1 VTSTSAVDYDDVTEH
16 NPFPGPDKPGWTQA
30 FSEALAAETGLPLE
44 ITDAIAPYVVR
55 PKTYLARNTSDGTYR
70 IRPGVINE
78 DPSTRLRILSVTAH
92 GFTGTPGEYNER
104 IRGTFHSPARPNP
117 DPARMLP
124 RLVTGTDSDGKP
136 LPYLTTSLP
145 VAANTLSSLI
155 GVMEGA
161 LSDADGA
168 RGYKLRD
175 DIRAYGQ
182 NETTL
187 HVPLL
192 RRIDETDGSGAAA
205 RRVLDL
211 TAIKGANRT
220 RARLALFDLSS
231 KEIVFGIDQSKL
243 ELPDSRAGQEY
254 PARIADPTVWVPAF
268 ATAMHTAYGD
278 DRHPQHDVAR
288 DAAKIATVPM
298 QIIVGTGDPQ
308 EFHNVVF
315 DPNRADHRRPPLGY
329 ILAEKAASDLRA
341 VLRDAKAKGWIT
353 ESERAWLAGEG
364 DDPNRQP
371 GEDVVSRR
379 DRRDRGLFAAVFPG
393 DKGRADAV
401 RRVLGE
407 PSRSYTNK
415 DHVANRLRMVSAVA
429 GEGYRHRWNPR
440 VLDGLLSST
449 FLKGSEGLADLPEWS
464 DALTAART
472 DPDVLERFL
481 TTRGIHWL
489 AEHKIIDADRGS
501 IGAQAGA
508 YETDFEQ
515 QGETPADRQI
525 RRSTINARKAML
537 LQRPRT
543 IALMQELAAAANE
556 NRAPRTINTDN
567 EPVDGSVATKHWFDT
582 QFPKTVQ
589 RRTKTNNRDS
599 QTDPTAPKAPDPTPQ
614 ELLTLARAQFYTVVT
629 DAMPAA
635 IVDLISGARELLDA
649 AQAAEQAALHG
660 ATDDEVVAI
669 TKALSVTKTDLQML
683 AAMVADMRFGHPRPE
698 ESLTEKFLTDEAGE
712 EG

>member
-1 VTSTSAVDYDDVTEH
+1 MTINSAVDYDDVPEH

-44 ITDAIAPYVVR
+44 ITDAIAPYVVH
-55 PKTYLARNTSDGTYR
+55 PKTYLARNSDGTYR
-70 IRPGVINE
+70 FRPGVIKE
-78 DPSTRLRILSVTAH
+78 DRSTRLRILSVTVH

-117 DPARMLP
+117 DLARMLP
-124 RLVTGTDSDGKP
+124 RLATGTDTEGKP

-155 GVMEGA
+155 GVMEDA
-161 LSDADGA
+161 LSDTDGA

-192 RRIDETDGSGAAA
+192 RVVDETDNAGAAA

-220 RARLALFDLSS
+220 KARLGLFDLST
-231 KEIVFGIDQSKL
+231 KEIVFGIDQNKL
-243 ELPDSRAGQEY
+243 ELPDPRPGVEY

-268 ATAMHTAYGD
+268 ATAMRTAYSN
-278 DRHPQHDVAR
+278 DRHPQHQAAL
-288 DAAKIATVPM
+288 DAARIATIPM
-298 QIIVGTGDPQ
+298 EIIVGTADPQ

-364 DDPNRQP
+364 DDPNGQP
-371 GEDVVSRR
+371 GEDTVSRR
-379 DRRDRGLFAAVFPG
+379 DRRDRALFAAVFPS

-407 PSRSYTNK
+407 PKRSYTNK

-449 FLKGSEGLADLPEWS
+449 FLKGYEHLADLPEWS
-464 DALTAART
+464 AALTAART
-472 DPDVLERFL
+472 EPDVLDRFL

-489 AEHKIIDADRGS
+489 AENKIIDADRGS

-508 YETDFEQ
+508 HETDSEQ

-537 LQRPRT
+537 LQPTRT

-556 NRAPRTINTDN
+556 DRAPRTINTDN
-567 EPVDGSVATKHWFDT
+567 EPVDGTVATKHWFDT

-599 QTDPTAPKAPDPTPQ
+599 QTDPTAPKAPAPTPQ
-614 ELLTLARAQFYTVVT
+614 ELLRLAHAQFYTAVT
-629 DAMPAA
+629 DTMPATV
-635 IVDLISGARELLDA
+635 VDLLGSARDLLDA
-649 AQAAEQAALHG
+649 AQTAEQAALHG
-660 ATDDEVVAI
+660 ATDDEVTAI
-669 TKALSVTKTDLQML
+669 TKALSVTKTDLLML
-683 AAMVADMRFGHPRPE
+683 AATVGDMRFGHPRPE

>member
-1 VTSTSAVDYDDVTEH
+1 MPVSQFRLAVNSVISPQ
-16 NPFPGPDKPGWTQA
+16 N

-55 PKTYLARNTSDGTYR
+55 PKAYLIRNSDGTYR
-70 IRPGVINE
+70 FRLDVINE
-78 DPSTRLRILSVTAH
+78 DPSTKLRILSVTVH

-117 DPARMLP
+117 DRARMLP
-124 RLVTGTDSDGKP
+124 QLVTGTDPDGKP
-136 LPYLTTSLP
+136 LPYLTTSHP
-145 VAANTLSSLI
+145 VPANTISSLI

-161 LSDADGA
+161 LSDTDGA

-187 HVPLL
+187 HAPLL
-192 RRIDETDGSGAAA
+192 RVVDESDNAGAAA

-220 RARLALFDLSS
+220 RARLDLYGLST
-231 KEIVFGIDQSKL
+231 KEIVFGIEQSKL
-243 ELPDSRAGQEY
+243 ELPEPRQGVEY

-268 ATAMHTAYGD
+268 ATAMRTAYSD
-278 DRHPQHDVAR
+278 SRHPQHDVAR

-298 QIIVGTGDPQ
+298 QIIVGTADPQ

-329 ILAEKAASDLRA
+329 VLAEKAASDLRA
-341 VLRDAKAKGWIT
+341 VLRDAKAKDWIT

-364 DDPNRQP
+364 NDPNGQP
-371 GEDVVSRR
+371 GETMVSRR
-379 DRRDRGLFAAVFPG
+379 DRRDRALFAAVFPS
-393 DKGRADAV
+393 DKSRADAV

-407 PSRSYTNK
+407 PRRSYTNK
-415 DHVANRLRMVSAVA
+415 DHVAHRLRMVSAVA

-449 FLKGSEGLADLPEWS
+449 FLKGYEGLTDLPEWS
-464 DALTAART
+464 SALAAART
-472 DPDVLERFL
+472 NPDVLESFL

-489 AEHKIIDADRGS
+489 AENKIIDADRGS
-501 IGAQAGA
+501 IGAQAGT
-508 YETDFEQ
+508 YETDSEQ

-537 LQRPRT
+537 LQASRT
-543 IALMQELAAAANE
+543 IALMEELAAAANE
-556 NRAPRTINTDN
+556 DRAPRTIGTDN
-567 EPVDGSVATKHWFDT
+567 QPIDDSVATKHWFDT

-589 RRTKTNNRDS
+589 RRPKVTGRDS
-599 QTDPTAPKAPDPTPQ
+599 ETDPTAPKAPAPTPK
-614 ELLTLARAQFYTVVT
+614 EILTLARAQFYTAVT
-629 DAMPAA
+629 NTMATGV
-635 IVDLISGARELLDA
+635 VDLVSSARELLDA
-649 AQAAEQAALHG
+649 AQAAGQAALHG
-660 ATDDEVVAI
+660 ATDDEVTALM
-669 TKALSVTKTDLQML
+669 KALSVTKTDLQML

>member
-1 VTSTSAVDYDDVTEH
+1 MTITSAVDYDDVTEH
-16 NPFPGPDKPGWTQA
+16 NPFPGPDRPGWTQT
-30 FSEALAAETGLPLE
+30 FSETLAAETGMPLE

-55 PKTYLARNTSDGTYR
+55 PKTYLTRSEGTYR
-70 IRPGVINE
+70 FRPGVITE
-78 DPSTRLRILSVTAH
+78 DPSTKLRVLSVTVH

-124 RLVTGTDSDGKP
+124 RLVTGTDTEGKP
-136 LPYLTTSLP
+136 LPYLTTLQS
-145 VAANTLSSLI
+145 VTANTLSSLI
-155 GVMEGA
+155 GVMEDA
-161 LSDADGA
+161 LSNTDGA

-175 DIRAYGQ
+175 DIRTYGQ

-187 HVPLL
+187 HAPLL
-192 RRIDETDGSGAAA
+192 RVIDESDNTGAAG

-220 RARLALFDLSS
+220 RARLALFGLST
-231 KEIVFGIDQSKL
+231 KEIVFGIDRRKL
-243 ELPDSRAGQEY
+243 VLPEPRPGVEY

-268 ATAMHTAYGD
+268 ATAMHKAFGD
-278 DRHPQHDVAR
+278 PRHPQHEVAH
-288 DAAKIATVPM
+288 DAAKVATVPL
-298 QIIVGTGDPQ
+298 QIIVGTADPH

-329 ILAEKAASDLRA
+329 ILTEKAASDLRA
-341 VLRDAKAKGWIT
+341 VLRDAKANGWIT

-364 DDPNRQP
+364 DDPNSQP
-371 GEDVVSRR
+371 GEDTVFRR
-379 DRRDRGLFAAVFPG
+379 DRRDRALFAAVFPS
-393 DKGRADAV
+393 DKSRADAV

-449 FLKGSEGLADLPEWS
+449 FLKGYEGLANLPEWS
-464 DALTAART
+464 SALTAART

-489 AEHKIIDADRGS
+489 AENKIIDADRGS
-501 IGAQAGA
+501 IGAQAGTH
-508 YETDFEQ
+508 ETDSEQ
-515 QGETPADRQI
+515 QGETTADRQI

-537 LQRPRT
+537 LQTPRT

-556 NRAPRTINTDN
+556 NRAPRAIDTDN
-567 EPVDGSVATKHWFDT
+567 NPVGGSVATKHWFDT

-614 ELLTLARAQFYTVVT
+614 ELLTLARAHFYTVVT
-629 DAMPAA
+629 DTMPAA
-635 IVDLISGARELLDA
+635 IVDLITSARELLDA
-649 AQAAEQAALHG
+649 ARNAQQPALHG

-669 TKALSVTKTDLQML
+669 SKALSVTKTDLQML

-698 ESLTEKFLTDEAGE
+698 ESQTEKFLTDEVGE

>member
-1 VTSTSAVDYDDVTEH
+1 MTITSAVEYDDVTEY

-30 FSEALAAETGLPLE
+30 FSEALAAETGLSLE
-44 ITDAIAPYVVR
+44 ITDAIAPYIVR
-55 PKTYLARNTSDGTYR
+55 PKTYLTRNSDGTYR
-70 IRPGVINE
+70 IRPGVIDE
-78 DPSTRLRILSVTAH
+78 DPSTGLRILSVTAH

-124 RLVTGTDSDGKP
+124 RLVTGTDTEGKP

-155 GVMEGA
+155 GVMEVA
-161 LSDADGA
+161 LSDTDGA

-182 NETTL
+182 NKTTL
-187 HVPLL
+187 HAPLL
-192 RRIDETDGSGAAA
+192 RCVDETDNSGAAA
-205 RRVLDL
+205 RRVVDL

-231 KEIVFGIDQSKL
+231 KEIVFGIDRSKL
-243 ELPDSRAGQEY
+243 ELPDLRPGAGY

-268 ATAMHTAYGD
+268 ATAMRTAYGD
-278 DRHPQHDVAR
+278 DRHPQHQVAL
-288 DAAKIATVPM
+288 DAAKIATVPI
-298 QIIVGTGDPQ
+298 QIIVGTADPQ

-353 ESERAWLAGEG
+353 EGERAWLAGEG
-364 DDPNRQP
+364 DDPYRQP

-379 DRRDRGLFAAVFPG
+379 DRRDRALFAAVFPG

-449 FLKGSEGLADLPEWS
+449 FLKGTEGLADLPEWP
-464 DALTAART
+464 DALAAAHT
-472 DPDVLERFL
+472 DPGALEQFL

-489 AEHKIIDADRGS
+489 AEYKIIDADRGS
-501 IGAQAGA
+501 IGAQAGIH
-508 YETDFEQ
+508 ETDSEQ

-537 LQRPRT
+537 LQTPRA

-556 NRAPRTINTDN
+556 DRAPRTINTDN

-614 ELLTLARAQFYTVVT
+614 ELLTLARAQFYTGVT
-629 DAMPAA
+629 DTMPAA
-635 IVDLISGARELLDA
+635 IVDLISSAHVLLDA

-660 ATDDEVVAI
+660 ATDDEVLAI

-683 AAMVADMRFGHPRPE
+683 AATVADMRFGHPRPE